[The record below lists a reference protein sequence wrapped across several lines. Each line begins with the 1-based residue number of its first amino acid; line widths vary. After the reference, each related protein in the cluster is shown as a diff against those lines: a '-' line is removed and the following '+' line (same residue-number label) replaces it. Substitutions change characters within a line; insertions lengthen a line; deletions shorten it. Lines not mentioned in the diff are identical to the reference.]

1 MNGNLMSEGLT
12 LMVLGMGFVFIFL
25 LFLVFAT
32 GLLSR
37 IVGRFASFEEA
48 PVEALPSH
56 NLKNGEINPELIAVL
71 AAAVHR
77 HRSAI
82 AK

>member
-32 GLLSR
+32 RLLST

-48 PVEALPSH
+48 PVQVSPSH
-56 NLKNGEINPELIAVL
+56 DINNGEINPELIAVL
-71 AAAVHR
+71 SAAVHR